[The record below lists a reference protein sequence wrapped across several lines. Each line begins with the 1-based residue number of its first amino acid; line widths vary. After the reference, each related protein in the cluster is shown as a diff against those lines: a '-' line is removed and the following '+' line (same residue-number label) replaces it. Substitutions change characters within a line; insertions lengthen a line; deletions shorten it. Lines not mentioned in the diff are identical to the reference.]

1 MMAGAYG
8 RGKTFLLETLET
20 ERQGV
25 SALAAYAIA
34 VRDGLY
40 P

>member
-1 MMAGAYG
+1 
-8 RGKTFLLETLET
+8 LVLETLEN

-34 VRDGLY
+34 VRDGRY
-40 P
+40 PERLEKARRQA